1 MATRIT
7 LLGRPGIH
15 VDDAPAP
22 GPRGSKSWAVLAYLV
37 LAGRPVPRARLMELL
52 FDGADDPAAA
62 LRWSLSELR
71 RVLGTAAEV
80 GGDPLTWKPASDTV
94 VDLDVVLGG
103 LWSEAVESPSF
114 GGALLEGIS
123 LRSGPSFEVWLAN
136 ERRRLADTTA
146 SILHEGAHSRLAR
159 GDTTGAIALAER
171 LVAATPL
178 EERAHELLVR
188 ALVAAGDEEAAM
200 ARVDACRHLFAEE
213 LGHEPSP
220 VLFQAL
226 RPRPAAVGRS
236 SRSDLLAAIDLG
248 TGASWGGAY
257 DHAIEALRRV
267 ITDDGD
273 PELTARALYSLGF
286 ALVHGV
292 RGSDEEAVTVL
303 HRAFALATECGA
315 RPVAA
320 RAALELGLVE
330 TLRAHYPR
338 METWFA
344 DARELADGDARI
356 LAWIGVYAGI
366 GRTDQGDYPR
376 ARATLEDAQAH
387 ARAGGDMRALAYAT
401 TMLGRMHL
409 LRGEPAAA
417 RAELELAVDTVRE
430 IGWTSF
436 LPCPRAMLAEAHLQ
450 EGDLDGAA
458 DAAEHSYALACQIGD
473 PCWEGYA
480 LRSRGRLAAARG
492 DDAAA
497 LELLTDAPR
506 APRRIPDTH
515 DWVQGYA
522 LDALCGFAVSRG
534 LPSAQGFAD
543 QLEAFAGRRGMVEL
557 LARAL
562 LHKVALGSS
571 GAAEAAALLVPE
583 IDNPALHRLAASVG
597 VVVEASGALPA
608 PAAPTPAA

>member
-1 MATRIT
+1 MATRIA
-7 LLGRPGIH
+7 LLGRPGIL
-15 VDDAPAP
+15 VDGTAAPAP
-22 GPRGSKSWAVLAYLV
+22 RGAKCWAVLAVLV

-71 RVLGTAAEV
+71 RALGGAADV
-80 GGDPLTWKPASDTV
+80 SGDPVRWQPAADTV

-103 LWSEAVESPSF
+103 LWSEAVELPSF
-114 GGALLEGIS
+114 GGALLEGVS
-123 LRSGPSFEVWLAN
+123 LRAGASFEVWLAN

-146 SILHEGAHSRLAR
+146 SILQEGAHSRLAR
-159 GDTTGAIALAER
+159 GDTAGAIALAER

-200 ARVDACRHLFAEE
+200 ARVDACRRLFADE

-220 VLFQAL
+220 ALFQAL

-273 PELTARALYSLGF
+273 PELTAQALYSLGF

-303 HRAFALATECGA
+303 HRAFAMATECGA

-338 METWFA
+338 MEAWFA
-344 DARELADGDARI
+344 TARRLADGDARI
-356 LAWIGVYAGI
+356 LAWIDVYAGI
-366 GRTDQGDYPR
+366 GRTDQGDYPH
-376 ARATLEDAQAH
+376 ARATLEAAQSH
-387 ARAGGDMRALAYAT
+387 ARAGGDMRALAYAS
-401 TMLGRMHL
+401 TMLGRVHL
-409 LRGEPAAA
+409 LRGEPDLA
-417 RAELELAVDTVRE
+417 RPELELAIATVRE

-436 LPCPRAMLAEAHLQ
+436 LPFPRALVAEVHLQ
-450 EGDLDGAA
+450 EGDLDSGA

-480 LRSRGRLAAARG
+480 LRGRGLLAAARG
-492 DDAAA
+492 DDAGA
-497 LELLTDAPR
+497 LELLTAAPR

-515 DWVQGYA
+515 DWVQGHG
-522 LDALCGFAVSRG
+522 LDALCTFAVSRG
-534 LPSAQGFAD
+534 LPDAAAFAD
-543 QLEAFAGRRGMVEL
+543 ELEEFAGRRGMVEL
-557 LARAL
+557 LARAQ
-562 LHKVALGSS
+562 LHKVALGSTD
-571 GAAEAAALLVPE
+571 AAEAAALLVAQV
-583 IDNPALHRLAASVG
+583 DNPALHGLAESLG
-597 VVVEASGALPA
+597 VVVAA
-608 PAAPTPAA
+608 PAASPHRCSTESS